1 MIGNIE
7 QASFY
12 MQLREILR
20 EKIETEEYAPCSMLP
35 SEAELANDYAISRQT
50 VHNAIDALVNEGL
63 LRRAVGK
70 GVFVLGKRMNRDLEV
85 LEGFT
90 QTMLER
96 NVVPSVKVIR
106 KQLRPAGEKYAMM
119 FGIRPEDEIFYMKRL
134 CYGNSEPVSLEEIF
148 VPKYVIPKLTGI
160 DMSVFSLYEVFDLYH
175 VNLVEAYQTVDLVH
189 LEQNDAR
196 LLDMDASLPVL
207 LFECTSSD
215 ERGKIIE
222 FSRSYT
228 RGDKG
233 CFHVHFKR

>member
-63 LRRAVGK
+63 LRRAPGK
-70 GVFVLGKRMNRDLEV
+70 GVFVLGERMNRDLEV

-106 KQLRPAGEKYAMM
+106 K
-119 FGIRPEDEIFYMKRL
+119 RL
-134 CYGNSEPVSLEEIF
+134 CYGNNEPVSLEEIF

>member
-63 LRRAVGK
+63 LRRAPGK
-70 GVFVLGKRMNRDLEV
+70 GVFVLGERMNRDLEV

-106 KQLRPAGEKYAMM
+106 KRLR
-119 FGIRPEDEIFYMKRL
+119 
-134 CYGNSEPVSLEEIF
+134 YGNNEPVSLEEIF

>member
-1 MIGNIE
+1 MPGGMRKFLIIIG
-7 QASFY
+7 Q
-12 MQLREILR
+12 
-20 EKIETEEYAPCSMLP
+20 
-35 SEAELANDYAISRQT
+35 
-50 VHNAIDALVNEGL
+50 
-63 LRRAVGK
+63 K
-70 GVFVLGKRMNRDLEV
+70 GGQQHADP
-85 LEGFT
+85 G
-90 QTMLER
+90 
-96 NVVPSVKVIR
+96 PI
-106 KQLRPAGEKYAMM
+106 
-119 FGIRPEDEIFYMKRL
+119 
-134 CYGNSEPVSLEEIF
+134 YGNSEPVSLEEIF

-233 CFHVHFKR
+233 CFHVNFKR

>member
-1 MIGNIE
+1 M
-7 QASFY
+7 
-12 MQLREILR
+12 
-20 EKIETEEYAPCSMLP
+20 
-35 SEAELANDYAISRQT
+35 
-50 VHNAIDALVNEGL
+50 
-63 LRRAVGK
+63 
-70 GVFVLGKRMNRDLEV
+70 
-85 LEGFT
+85 
-90 QTMLER
+90 
-96 NVVPSVKVIR
+96 VPSVKVIR
-106 KQLRPAGEKYAMM
+106 K
-119 FGIRPEDEIFYMKRL
+119 RL
-134 CYGNSEPVSLEEIF
+134 CYGNNEPVSLEEIF

-160 DMSVFSLYEVFDLYH
+160 DMSVFSLYEVFDLYQ
-175 VNLVEAYQTVDLVH
+175 VNRVEAYQTVDLVH

>member
-20 EKIETEEYAPCSMLP
+20 EKIEMEEYAPCSMLP

-63 LRRAVGK
+63 LRRAPGK

-148 VPKYVIPKLTGI
+148 VPKYVIPKLT
-160 DMSVFSLYEVFDLYH
+160 
-175 VNLVEAYQTVDLVH
+175 
-189 LEQNDAR
+189 
-196 LLDMDASLPVL
+196 VL
-207 LFECTSSD
+207 ICRCFLCMRCSTCTM
-215 ERGKIIE
+215 
-222 FSRSYT
+222 
-228 RGDKG
+228 
-233 CFHVHFKR
+233 

>member
-63 LRRAVGK
+63 LRRAPGK
-70 GVFVLGKRMNRDLEV
+70 GVFVLGERMNRDLEV

-106 KQLRPAGEKYAMM
+106 K
-119 FGIRPEDEIFYMKRL
+119 RL
-134 CYGNSEPVSLEEIF
+134 CYGNNEPVSLEEIF

-160 DMSVFSLYEVFDLYH
+160 DMSEFSLYEVFDLYH